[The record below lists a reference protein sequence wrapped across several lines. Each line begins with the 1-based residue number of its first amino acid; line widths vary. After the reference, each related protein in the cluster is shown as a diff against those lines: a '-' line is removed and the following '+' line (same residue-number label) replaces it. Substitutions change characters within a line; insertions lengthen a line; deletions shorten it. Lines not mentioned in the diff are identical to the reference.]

1 MMEQLSAIH
10 LTTLDYFAFGI
21 LVISA
26 AVGVWRGLFR
36 EVIALASWFIA
47 AWLSYHYCDYLAS
60 EWLSAFIPNSTA
72 RLASAFLLI
81 FVIVLISLGLLARA
95 LQKVLSSA
103 GLTLVDR
110 FFGLVFG
117 FARGI
122 VVLVVLATLGALTGA
137 QQTQAW
143 QAAAIRP
150 TLEKGTG
157 LIRSWL
163 PESWAKQLNAIS
175 MTDSTRSPGS

>member
-1 MMEQLSAIH
+1 MEQLSAIQ
-10 LTTLDYFAFGI
+10 LTTLDYFAIGI
-21 LVISA
+21 LIVSA

-36 EVIALASWFIA
+36 EVIALASWFLA
-47 AWLSYHYCDYLAS
+47 AWLSYHYCDYLAN
-60 EWLSAFIPNSTA
+60 EWLSTFIANETA
-72 RLASAFLLI
+72 RLASAFLIL
-81 FVIVLISLGLLARA
+81 FAAVLIAAGLLAKA
-95 LQKVLSSA
+95 LQKLLSTA

-110 FFGLVFG
+110 FFGLLFG

-122 VVLVVLATLGALTGA
+122 VVLVVLASLGALTGA

-150 TLEKGTG
+150 ALEKGTG

-163 PESWAKQLNAIS
+163 PESWAKQFNAVS
-175 MTDSTRSPGS
+175 MTGSTRSSGS

>member
-1 MMEQLSAIH
+1 MEQLGAIQ
-10 LTTLDYFAFGI
+10 LTTLDYFAIGI
-21 LVISA
+21 LIVSA

-36 EVIALASWFIA
+36 EVIALVSWFVA
-47 AWLSYHYCDYLAS
+47 AWLSYHYCEYLAS
-60 EWLSAFIPNSTA
+60 EWLSAFIPNETA
-72 RLASAFLLI
+72 RLASAFLIL
-81 FVIVLISLGLLARA
+81 FVVVLITAGLLARA
-95 LQKVLSSA
+95 LQKLLSTA
-103 GLTLVDR
+103 GLTFVDR
-110 FFGLVFG
+110 FFGLIFG

-150 TLEKGTG
+150 ALEKGTG

-163 PESWAKQLNAIS
+163 PENWAKQFNAVS
-175 MTDSTRSPGS
+175 MTDRTRSSGS